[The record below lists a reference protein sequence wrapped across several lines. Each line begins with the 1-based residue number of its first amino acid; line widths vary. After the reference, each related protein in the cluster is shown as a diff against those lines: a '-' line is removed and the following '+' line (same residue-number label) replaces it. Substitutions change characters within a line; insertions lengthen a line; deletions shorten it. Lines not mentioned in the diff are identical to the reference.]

1 MSGTRLVFHRQL
13 DNCHGGTSLI
23 GMKQNPNDNAFEIV
37 RAGYDKIA
45 GRYTTEREKFDNWNE
60 LEEFQRTL
68 PEKARVLDV
77 GCGTGVPVARHLT
90 ESGCEVVGIDMS
102 KKMVAVAA
110 QNVPEA
116 TFMQMNMTELDFP
129 PESFDGLIS
138 CYAIIHVPRECH
150 AAIFQAF
157 YSALKPEGTMLVS
170 VACWA
175 WEEVATYMGEKMF
188 WSHHDPAV
196 TESLIIE
203 AGFVIEFGRAVESG
217 DEKHHWIL
225 ARKG

>member
-1 MSGTRLVFHRQL
+1 
-13 DNCHGGTSLI
+13 
-23 GMKQNPNDNAFEIV
+23 MKQNLNHKAFEIV
-37 RAGYDKIA
+37 RAGYDRIA
-45 GRYTTEREKFDNWNE
+45 GRYTTEREKFDNWAE
-60 LEEFQRTL
+60 VKAFQHTL

-77 GCGTGVPVARHLT
+77 GCGTGVPIARHLT
-90 ESGCEVVGIDMS
+90 KNGCEVVGIDMS
-102 KKMVAVAA
+102 KEMVAVATR
-110 QNVPEA
+110 NVPEA
-116 TFMQMNMTELDFP
+116 TFMQMNMIELDFP

-150 AAIFQAF
+150 AAIFRAF
-157 YSALKPEGTMLVS
+157 YSALKPEGVMLVS

-196 TESLIIE
+196 TESLITE
-203 AGFVIEFGRAVESG
+203 AGFVIDFGRAIEG
-217 DEKHHWIL
+217 GGEKHHWVL